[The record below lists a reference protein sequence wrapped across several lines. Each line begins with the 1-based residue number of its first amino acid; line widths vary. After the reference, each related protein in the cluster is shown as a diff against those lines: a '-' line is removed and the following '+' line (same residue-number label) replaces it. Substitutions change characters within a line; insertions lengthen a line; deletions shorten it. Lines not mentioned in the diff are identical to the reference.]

1 MSERGT
7 RRLDVLRARPHPAYV
22 VWELTLAC
30 DHACRHCGS
39 RAGEARSNELSTEE
53 ALGVVKQLADMG
65 TREVV
70 LIGGEAYLHEGFLD
84 VIRALRA
91 EGMQASMTTG
101 GLGVTAEL
109 ARDMADAGLQ
119 LVSVSVDGLEE
130 THDRQRARTGSFR
143 AALDAL
149 RNLKAAGIATASNV
163 NVNRG
168 NLGELEA
175 LYEVLRDVGIRA
187 WQVQITSPLGRAA
200 DRPEML
206 LQPWDLLD
214 LVPRVVALKRRAK
227 LDGVRVWPGN
237 NLGYFGPEEGAL
249 RSADPDTANE
259 HWRGCQAGRFVL
271 GIESDGAVK
280 GCPSL
285 QTASYVGGHVR
296 ERSIQSIWDESPEL
310 AFARGAARAARLL
323 RRMCVR
329 RHLPRRLLLHRALRP
344 RQAGR
349 QPLLLPPRACFSA
362 AGASRASRAD
372 RSGRRPP
379 LRSRPLPRR
388 ARALRRPR
396 RGRAAGAT
404 RAHRPQTQAPREGV
418 ASGRGLAVP
427 IGGRIAFG
435 VGRERAIAG
444 RDRAWGGCP

>member
-1 MSERGT
+1 MSARGT
-7 RRLDVLRARPHPAYV
+7 RRLDVLRTRPHPAYV

-39 RAGEARSNELSTEE
+39 RAGEARSNELSTED

-91 EGMQASMTTG
+91 EGIQASMTTG

-109 ARDMADAGLQ
+109 ARAMADAGLQ
-119 LVSVSVDGLEE
+119 LASVSVDGLEE

-143 AALDAL
+143 AALEAL
-149 RNLKAAGIATASNV
+149 RNLKDAGIATASNV

-227 LDGVRVWPGN
+227 LDRVRVWPGN

-249 RSADPDTANE
+249 RSADPDEANE

-296 ERSIQSIWDESPEL
+296 DRSIQSIWDESPEL
-310 AFARGAARAARLL
+310 AFARAPRALHGYCAECAYAETCQGGCSFTAHSVLGKPGDNPY
-323 RRMCVR
+323 CY
-329 RHLPRRLLLHRALRP
+329 HRARVFR
-344 RQAGR
+344 RQ
-349 QPLLLPPRACFSA
+349 
-362 AGASRASRAD
+362 
-372 RSGRRPP
+372 
-379 LRSRPLPRR
+379 
-388 ARALRRPR
+388 
-396 RGRAAGAT
+396 
-404 RAHRPQTQAPREGV
+404 
-418 ASGRGLAVP
+418 GL
-427 IGGRIAFG
+427 
-435 VGRERAIAG
+435 RERLVPTEAADGRPFDHGLFRVEREPFDAPDAIAPPERLVRIG
-444 RDRAWGGCP
+444 RKPKRPEKSWRQDAT